1 MAILHKLNGIVTNLF
16 LGLQPGTHLTTPQAQ
31 VRATF
36 AGLAGDQHA
45 GLTRKSDSRTP
56 FYKRGT
62 LIRNERQVTIVSS
75 AELALAA
82 AELSIPQIRPEW
94 IGANLLIDG
103 IPHLTLL
110 PPSSRLFF
118 AGGAVL
124 LVTGENNPCTIAG
137 GAIEQQMGIPGLTQQ
152 FPKAAV
158 HRRGI
163 TATVE
168 RPGLIRLGDRVM
180 IEVYEQSVYSPES

>member
-1 MAILHKLNGIVTNLF
+1 MAILHKLNGIVSNVY
-16 LGLQPGTHLTTPQAQ
+16 LGLQPGTHLTTPQAHVQ
-31 VRATF
+31 ATF
-36 AGLAGDQHA
+36 AGLAGDLHA

-75 AELALAA
+75 VELAQAA
-82 AELSIPQIRPEW
+82 AELGIPEIRPEW

-103 IPHLTLL
+103 IPNLTLL
-110 PPSSRLFF
+110 PPRARLFF
-118 AGGAVL
+118 ASGAVL

-137 GAIEQQMGIPGLTQQ
+137 GAIEQQVGIPGLAQQ

-163 TATVE
+163 TAAVE
-168 RPGLIRLGDRVM
+168 RPGLIRLGDTVM